1 MFSLD
6 QFPEEQLRTKLIKT
20 TSVGFMYSLKNT
32 KNYEKEKDMELRK
45 VRELCHISINLNNE
59 ENDFRSTL
67 SVGSNVTYRYQLS

>member
-1 MFSLD
+1 
-6 QFPEEQLRTKLIKT
+6 
-20 TSVGFMYSLKNT
+20 MYSLKNT

-45 VRELCHISINLNNE
+45 VREHCHISINLNNE